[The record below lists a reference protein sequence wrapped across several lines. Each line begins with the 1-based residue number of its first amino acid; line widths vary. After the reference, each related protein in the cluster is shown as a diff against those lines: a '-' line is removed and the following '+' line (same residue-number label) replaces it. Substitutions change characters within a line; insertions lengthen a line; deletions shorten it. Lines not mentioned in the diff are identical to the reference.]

1 MKSYTII
8 LIIISHFLCFSTLF
22 PQDENFYIDREKLYK
37 QELTRYQKIFQNE
50 RSDKM
55 LTSSIDVK
63 YYLLDLTIT
72 TSPNYLKGR
81 VLLTAKSLQNGKT
94 SITLDLMN
102 ALTIDSVKVGGTIT
116 SFIQSTSSFNVTLD
130 KVYNNGDMMEV
141 EIFYQ
146 GVPGSS
152 GFGSFE
158 FSSHSSTPWVWS
170 LSEPYGAKD
179 WWPCN
184 DHPMDKA
191 DSADIFVTCNSAF
204 KVGSNGKLLS
214 VVDNG
219 NGTSTHHWKT
229 VYPISTYLIS
239 IALTNYSEFSNWFK
253 YSPTDSMQVLNYV
266 LPEHLS
272 SAQAG
277 LPRAVD
283 GLQIFSQ
290 LFGLYPFI
298 NEKYGHAEFGWSG
311 GMEHQTMTYL
321 GGFSEYLVIHEL
333 SHQWFG
339 DMITCR
345 TWPDLWLN
353 EGFASY
359 CEALYGEK
367 RYGMSSYWSVVNAD
381 MNSAKSAVG
390 TLYLQDTN
398 SVGNM
403 FAGSRVYS
411 KGSSVLHMLRH
422 VIGDSAFF
430 QSMYN
435 YANDPNL
442 KYGTASTRDF
452 QSVCE
457 ATSGMD
463 LDFFFDEW
471 VFGEK
476 YPRYTYGW
484 TSEPSSGGYKVTL
497 GINQTTLTPNPVFF
511 TMPIDIQV
519 LGIGWDTTIVVFN
532 NQQNQTFEF
541 EVSHH
546 PTSLQFDP
554 GNWILKTKDSMKTF
568 TLSSTSRNFKNV
580 FVNFSKIDSVTVFNT
595 GLTTLEITSVTSD
608 HPYFSIYPLSATVPI
623 SASQK
628 FYITFTPIDT
638 GTATGHISFYH
649 NAPTSPDIL
658 NVTGKGIAP
667 SVSVSA
673 GWNMVSIP
681 FSVIDPQTTTI
692 FPTAISS
699 AFTYEG
705 GPNYIV
711 SDSLLKGK
719 GYWIKFA
726 SNQSQEIIGS
736 APMADTVDVVEGWN
750 MIGSTLNT
758 VHVGSIQTLPEGIVS
773 SNYFE
778 YASSYKVVDSLRLGK
793 GYWVKISQAGKL
805 ILDGANTFKKN
816 LSSENNLQ
824 SLNKIIIRDSKNN
837 QQTLYFGKY
846 SGEIKIEKYDLPP
859 TPPIG
864 SFDVRFQSG
873 RYLEV
878 VKGQAIES
886 FPIHISSDNY
896 PLTLEWNIKQSDVYS
911 TIVIGNKKISLNGN
925 GEFQI
930 PESSI
935 RDQEKLSQIVLQL
948 NGVKELPGEF
958 TLEQNY
964 PNPFNPSTVID
975 YSLPVDCW
983 VKLKVFDVLGQ
994 EVKTLVDGYQD
1005 AGYHRVSFSIEDESM
1020 SNISSGLYFYRLQIR
1035 NYSGELGNQFIS
1047 TRKMLLLR

>member
-8 LIIISHFLCFSTLF
+8 LILVSFLFCFSTLF
-22 PQDENFYIDREKLYK
+22 PQVENLYGDREKISK
-37 QELTRYQKIFQNE
+37 QEMLRYQKIFQKDPFNE
-50 RSDKM
+50 M
-55 LTSSIDVK
+55 LTSSMDVK

-72 TSPNYLKGR
+72 TSPNYLRGR
-81 VLLTAKSLQNGKT
+81 VLLTARSLQDGKT

-116 SFIQSTSSFNVTLD
+116 SFIQSISSFNVTLD
-130 KVYNNGDMMEV
+130 KIYNNGDMMEV

-158 FSSHSSTPWVWS
+158 FSSHSGTPWVWS

-191 DSADIFVTCNSAF
+191 DSTDIFVTCNSEF

-214 VVDNG
+214 VIDNG

-239 IALTNYSEFSNWFK
+239 IAFTNYSEFSNWFK
-253 YSPTDSMQVLNYV
+253 YSSTDSMQVLNYV

-272 SAQAG
+272 SAQSG

-290 LFGLYPFI
+290 LFGLYPFVD
-298 NEKYGHAEFGWSG
+298 EKYGHAEFGWGG
-311 GMEHQTMTYL
+311 GMEHQTMTYV
-321 GGFSEYLVIHEL
+321 GGFGEYLVIHEL

-381 MNSAKSAVG
+381 MNSAKSAIG
-390 TLYLQDTN
+390 TLYLQDTT

-442 KYGTASTRDF
+442 KFGTASTQDF

-457 ATSGMD
+457 ATSGVD
-463 LDFFFDEW
+463 LDFFFNEW

-484 TSEPSSGGYKVTL
+484 TFEPSFGGYKVTL
-497 GINQTTLTPNPVFF
+497 GINQTTLTTNPPFF

-519 LGIGWDTTIVVFN
+519 FSDSWDTTIVVFN

-568 TLSSTSRNFKNV
+568 TLSPTSCDFKNV

-608 HPYFSIYPLSATVPI
+608 HPYFTIYPMSATIPI
-623 SASQK
+623 SNSQK
-628 FYITFTPIDT
+628 FYITFTPTDT
-638 GTATGHISFYH
+638 GTVTSNIFFYH
-649 NAPTSPDIL
+649 NAPTSPDQL
-658 NVTGKGIAP
+658 TVTGKGIAL
-667 SVSVSA
+667 SVSISA

-681 FSVIDPQTTTI
+681 FSVIDPRTPAI

-705 GPNYIV
+705 GPNYIL
-711 SDSLLKGK
+711 SDSIYKGK
-719 GYWIKFA
+719 GYWLKFGID
-726 SNQSQEIIGS
+726 QSQGIIGS
-736 APMADTVDVVEGWN
+736 APVTDTIDVIEGWN
-750 MIGSTLNT
+750 MVGSTLNT
-758 VHVGSIQTLPEGIVS
+758 IHISSIQSLPEGIVS
-773 SNYFE
+773 SNFFE
-778 YASSYKVVDSLRLGK
+778 YTGSYKVVDSLRFGK
-793 GYWVKISQAGKL
+793 GYWVKTDRAGRL
-805 ILDGANTFKKN
+805 VLDGTNITKN
-816 LSSENNLQ
+816 NLLSKNILQ
-824 SLNKIIIRDSKNN
+824 SLNKIIIRDSKDNY
-837 QQTLYFGKY
+837 QTLYFGKY
-846 SGEIKIEKYDLPP
+846 SNDIKIRNYDLPP

-864 SFDVRFQSG
+864 TFDVRFQSG
-873 RYLEV
+873 RYLEII
-878 VKGQAIES
+878 KDYAIES
-886 FPIHISSDNY
+886 FPILISSNNY
-896 PLTLEWNIKQSDVYS
+896 PLNLEWNIKQSDVYS
-911 TIVIGNKKISLNGN
+911 TLVVGKQKIFLNGN
-925 GEFQI
+925 GTIQI
-930 PESSI
+930 PELPIKSE
-935 RDQEKLSQIVLQL
+935 DKLSQIVLQL
-948 NGVKELPGEF
+948 NGTRELPSKF
-958 TLEQNY
+958 NLEQNY
-964 PNPFNPSTVID
+964 PNPFNPTTVID
-975 YSLPVDCW
+975 YSLPIDCW
-983 VKLKVFDVLGQ
+983 VTLKIFDVLGR
-994 EVKTLVDGYQD
+994 EVKTLVDGNQD
-1005 AGYHRVSFSIEDESM
+1005 AGYHRVSFSIADESM

-1035 NYSGELGNQFIS
+1035 NYSVNLDHQFIS
-1047 TRKMLLLR
+1047 TKKMLLLR